1 MENVGFDPDTIC
13 ANVHTKAYN
22 HVKKTNKGSK
32 IKAEKPYDE
41 FHIYAIEWNEERID
55 FFLDD
60 QKYFT
65 FENEG
70 TGYDVWPYNKPHYLI
85 LNAAIGGTWGG
96 QKGID
101 DSIFPQYYYIDYV
114 RILKKR

>member
-32 IKAEKPYDE
+32 IKAEKPYDH

-55 FFLDD
+55 FFLND

-65 FENEG
+65 FENER
-70 TGYDVWPYNKPHYLI
+70 TGYEVWPYNNPHYLI

-96 QKGID
+96 QKAID
-101 DSIFPQYYYIDYV
+101 DTIFPQYYYIDYV
-114 RILKKR
+114 RVFKKR